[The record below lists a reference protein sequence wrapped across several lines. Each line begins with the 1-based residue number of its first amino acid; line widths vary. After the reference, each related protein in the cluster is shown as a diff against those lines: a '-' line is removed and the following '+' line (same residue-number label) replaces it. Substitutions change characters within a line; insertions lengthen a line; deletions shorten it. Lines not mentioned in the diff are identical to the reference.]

1 MHLCITDLALV
12 FSVADYN
19 EGVLLNDD
27 NNDMSSHSQNTIENT
42 KT

>member
-12 FSVADYN
+12 FSVAEYN
-19 EGVLLNDD
+19 EGDY
-27 NNDMSSHSQNTIENT
+27 NNNMSSHSQNTIENT